1 MANKKRAHKLIR
13 DMAIMLK
20 VSREEHSLLR
30 TTADNEGLTLSA
42 SVRRSSLAY
51 ARTYR
56 PLLLRDDGV

>member
-51 ARTYR
+51 ARCH
-56 PLLLRDDGV
+56 PLDHPDTGV

>member
-1 MANKKRAHKLIR
+1 MANKKRAHRLIR

-30 TTADNEGLTLSA
+30 KTADNEGLTLSA

-51 ARTYR
+51 ARTYQ